1 MSDSRRDLVFAT
13 HLAPSIRPVYEF
25 VVERV
30 GVALGRPTRLL
41 TGASLQPIRNG
52 DVDFAFL
59 CGLPYVRLRR
69 EDPTSVEAIAAPVVQ
84 EERYG
89 GRPIYFS
96 DVIVPADSD
105 AESPSE
111 LRGCSWAY
119 NERDSHSGYLVTL
132 YSLLGMGE
140 TGSFF
145 ASTQMTGFHQE
156 SVRLVAAGSI
166 DASAID
172 SQVLSVE
179 LRDNP
184 SLGDRLR
191 IVGTFGPSTI
201 QPLIATRAV
210 SGGLRQDVAEVVTS
224 IGKGKTDRE
233 RLRAGLIDRFVPV
246 VDASY
251 DDIRAM
257 LDAVEAAGL
266 TF

>member
-1 MSDSRRDLVFAT
+1 MTDARRELVFAT
-13 HLAPSIRPVYEF
+13 HLAPNIRPVYEL

-30 GVALGRPTRLL
+30 GVELGRRTRLV
-41 TGASLQPIRNG
+41 TGTSLQPIRNG

-69 EDPTSVEAIAAPVVQ
+69 EDPGSVEALVAAVVQ
-84 EERYG
+84 EERYE

-96 DVIVPADSD
+96 DVIVTAGSD
-105 AESPSE
+105 AESLSE

-119 NERDSHSGYLVTL
+119 NEKESHSGYLVTL

-145 ASTQMTGFHQE
+145 ATTLLTGFHQE
-156 SVRLVAAGSI
+156 SVRLVAAGAV

-184 SLGDRLR
+184 GLRDRIR

-201 QPLIATRAV
+201 QPLVATGGV
-210 SGGLRQDVAEVVTS
+210 SDGLRQDVAEVVTS
-224 IGKGKTDRE
+224 IGHSDTDRE
-233 RLRAGLIDRFVPV
+233 RLGGGLIDRFVPV

-251 DDIRAM
+251 DDIRTM